1 MVEAVIWDFG
11 GVLTTSPFEAFTR
24 FETER
29 GLPADIIRRTNAANH
44 LENAWAKFERAEVD
58 IHAFDELFATE
69 SRALGAE
76 VRGKD
81 VLPLL
86 SGDLRPEMV
95 EALKRVK
102 ARFKTGCITNNLPAN
117 AIGSHS
123 GRSLYVAE
131 VMVLFD
137 HVIESAK
144 IGLRKPDPRIYQMM
158 VETLKVEPEELRLSR
173 RPRRQPETRARDG
186 HDHDQGTQRRA
197 GDHRTGSGNRADIA
211 LGGIPEFAGSHDQ
224 TALVLWRERRQN
236 TPKSLNSE
244 LKPLGDI
251 RPSASIEAVESG
263 LAAQGYIASRQIAT
277 AVYLAQQIE
286 KPILVEGP
294 AGVGKTELAKAI
306 AAWRGLKMI
315 RLQCY
320 EGLDEAKALYEWK
333 YAKQLLYTQIL
344 KDKLGEVLGGAPT
357 LEAALNQLHDF
368 GDVFFSKE
376 FVEPRPLLQ
385 ALEQPAGCVLLIDE
399 IDKSDAE
406 FESLLLEILSDFQV
420 TIPEL
425 GTVVAVAAPTVILT
439 SNSERDLGDALKRR
453 CLHLHIGFPEQKLE
467 ERIVESRVPGI
478 SQTLRKQMVGFIHE
492 IRTLDLKKLPS
503 VSETIDWA
511 RVLVLLQAPELGHE
525 IVKDTLNVLLK
536 YEADI
541 EATMPQVSTFI
552 AKASRQ
558 NVFG

>member
-1 MVEAVIWDFG
+1 
-11 GVLTTSPFEAFTR
+11 
-24 FETER
+24 
-29 GLPADIIRRTNAANH
+29 
-44 LENAWAKFERAEVD
+44 
-58 IHAFDELFATE
+58 
-69 SRALGAE
+69 
-76 VRGKD
+76 
-81 VLPLL
+81 
-86 SGDLRPEMV
+86 
-95 EALKRVK
+95 
-102 ARFKTGCITNNLPAN
+102 
-117 AIGSHS
+117 
-123 GRSLYVAE
+123 
-131 VMVLFD
+131 
-137 HVIESAK
+137 
-144 IGLRKPDPRIYQMM
+144 
-158 VETLKVEPEELRLSR
+158 
-173 RPRRQPETRARDG
+173 
-186 HDHDQGTQRRA
+186 
-197 GDHRTGSGNRADIA
+197 
-211 LGGIPEFAGSHDQ
+211 
-224 TALVLWRERRQN
+224 
-236 TPKSLNSE
+236 
-244 LKPLGDI
+244 LKPVADKG
-251 RPSASIEAVESG
+251 PTASIEAVESG

-277 AVYLAQQIE
+277 AVYLSQQID

-344 KDKLGEVLGGAPT
+344 KDKLGEVLGGAET
-357 LEAALNQLHDF
+357 LHDALAQLHDF

-376 FVEPRPLLQ
+376 FVEARPLLQ

-453 CLHLHIGFPEQKLE
+453 CLHLE

-478 SQTLRKQMVGFIHE
+478 SQNLRKQMVGFIHE
-492 IRTLDLKKLPS
+492 LRTLDLKKLPS

-552 AKASRQ
+552 AKVSRQ